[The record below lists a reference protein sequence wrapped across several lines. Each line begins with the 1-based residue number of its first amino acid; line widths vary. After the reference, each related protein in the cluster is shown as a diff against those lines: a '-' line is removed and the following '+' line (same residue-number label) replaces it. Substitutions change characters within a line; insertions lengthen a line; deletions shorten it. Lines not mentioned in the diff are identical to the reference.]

1 MLLSLILA
9 LYTLF
14 FETEFHY
21 VTIAGLELA
30 TQTRLALNSQKSA
43 HLGLRGATIKSV
55 HHHTWLLLF
64 SYLKDLYLIMCM
76 LLGLCGICEC
86 SIYRGQKSVFDNLV
100 LELQT
105 MESSPV

>member
-1 MLLSLILA
+1 MLLSLILT

-14 FETEFHY
+14 FETGFHY
-21 VTIAGLELA
+21 VTMASLELA

-64 SYLKDLYLIMCM
+64 SYLKDLYLIMCICM
-76 LLGLCGICEC
+76 YLCEGMYGCRC
-86 SIYRGQKSVFDNLV
+86 Q
-100 LELQT
+100 
-105 MESSPV
+105 